1 MLTPLF
7 LTPQNLS
14 AIISNAAILAIVAA
28 GQAVVLFTRNLDVS
42 VGSIMGFAAYLTAD
56 FAAKN
61 PGVGP
66 LLILM
71 PLAIG
76 AALGTING
84 LLVAY
89 GRVSP
94 LIATLGTMSL
104 YRGATYIY
112 ARGQEVTSS
121 NLPRWMIEFVDWR
134 VAGIPALVPA
144 GRGHRLHPR
153 DVPPLLPDRPP
164 HLRGRLEPHRQ
175 RVLRPR
181 TERIVLFAYILT
193 GALCGL
199 AGFLYAARVG
209 TVTVVLAS
217 GWELTSLA
225 AAVIGGVS
233 VTGGSGTVIGAAL
246 GAIVLA
252 TIDNGLVLLRVPEF
266 WRMFIQGSA
275 IVAAATADVL
285 IGRQL
290 RERCA
295 PGDERRGR
303 RDDPPSARRGSCAL
317 IVLTICARRMVGLPL
332 ALLPEPRPDRVL
344 DAALRLPRNPRAR
357 PRRRRRAR
365 RDRHLA
371 RLDPRLR
378 AVLFSKFSEAGVLIW
393 LAVPCV
399 IAGLRR
405 CSAR

>member
-1 MLTPLF
+1 MSESGTAQAAQPRRLGRIALRLRVSGVVAFLLLLGAIFAVLTSL
-7 LTPQNLS
+7 LMTPQNLS
-14 AIISNAAILAIVAA
+14 AIISNAAILSIVAA

-56 FAAKN
+56 YAAKN

-71 PLAIG
+71 PIAIG
-76 AALGTING
+76 AALGAING

-94 LIATLGTMSL
+94 LVATLGTMSL

-134 VAGIPALVPA
+134 IAGVPALFLLATAIVCTLAMFLRLYPI
-144 GRGHRLHPR
+144 GRRIYAVGSNPTASAFFGL
-153 DVPPLLPDRPP
+153 
-164 HLRGRLEPHRQ
+164 
-175 RVLRPR
+175 R

-275 IVAAATADVL
+275 IVAAATVDVL

-290 RERCA
+290 L
-295 PGDERRGR
+295 G
-303 RDDPPSARRGSCAL
+303 
-317 IVLTICARRMVGLPL
+317 T
-332 ALLPEPRPDRVL
+332 
-344 DAALRLPRNPRAR
+344 LRT
-357 PRRRRRAR
+357 RRRT
-365 RDRHLA
+365 
-371 RLDPRLR
+371 
-378 AVLFSKFSEAGVLIW
+378 AG
-393 LAVPCV
+393 AK
-399 IAGLRR
+399 G
-405 CSAR
+405 